1 VAQLLTPQAP
11 RPREPDTRSQAAPI
25 VVCPLD
31 SSREGQHAVAVAASL
46 SRGLGGQLALVH
58 GGSTPLDPAEFA
70 AVAVQD
76 QAALIVISAAPA
88 EAQALA
94 AVAACPVVVVPAA
107 GPTDRPFDAGPVVC
121 AVDRT
126 HTSGHVLASA
136 ARRFA
141 LQLGAAL
148 EFVHIG
154 RAASVEAI
162 SRAIGATLL
171 VVSSNRR
178 GAMPELVLEAADIP
192 VMLVRDRP

>member
-11 RPREPDTRSQAAPI
+11 RPREPDTRSQAAPVI
-25 VVCPLD
+25 VCPAD
-31 SSREGQHAVAVAASL
+31 SSREAQRAAAVAASL

-58 GGSTPLDPAEFA
+58 GGSTLLGLARFA
-70 AVAVQD
+70 AVAVQH

-94 AVAACPVVVVPAA
+94 VLGACPIVVVPAA

-126 HTSGHVLASA
+126 QSSGHVA
-136 ARRFA
+136 AAATRFA

-148 EFVHIG
+148 QFVHIG

-162 SRAIGATLL
+162 SSAIHATLL
-171 VVSSNRR
+171 VVSANRR

-192 VMLVRDRP
+192 VMLVPDRP